1 MMILPDTGRAMAE
14 ALEADRVRQAA
25 ELDRARRCP
34 CARCAG
40 DHPATVCPR
49 S

>member
-1 MMILPDTGRAMAE
+1 MTDYGA
-14 ALEADRVRQAA
+14 ALAAAFEADRARQQA

-34 CARCAG
+34 CTRCDG

-49 S
+49 